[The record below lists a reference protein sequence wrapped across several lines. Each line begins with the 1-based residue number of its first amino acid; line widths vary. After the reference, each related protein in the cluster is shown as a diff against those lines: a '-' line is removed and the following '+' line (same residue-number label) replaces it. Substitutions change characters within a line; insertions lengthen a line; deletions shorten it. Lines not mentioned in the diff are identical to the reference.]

1 MKFSHCGG
9 AIVNETEKE
18 EAEAAPRTQGQ
29 EAFQEAKAEKEG
41 SGCGNYLWFEFWAA
55 FFFTESLFLLRREVL
70 RLRA

>member
-41 SGCGNYLWFEFWAA
+41 SGCGNYLWFEF
-55 FFFTESLFLLRREVL
+55 
-70 RLRA
+70 